1 MTKYEFTDCASQ
13 AGSTPA
19 SPTPS
24 RCAPPCIL
32 DPAAC
37 ISTPAGAKGVPC
49 MRLLRLSSQS
59 KVSERN
65 PLPVGLVCP
74 AARDLR
80 PRLSNTHTRNTL
92 CLLSRCTAARR
103 ASTTTCRR
111 RPTTLRAWRSWS
123 TWASYPATRPRPTS
137 RRRPIASWSRRRY
150 AILLHQQTLKR
161 QRTKEVL
168 RRPRPT
174 SRRHPA
180 ASCSRLRCG
189 NLLEGFI

>member
-74 AARDLR
+74 AARDSL
-80 PRLSNTHTRNTL
+80 TRTPETL
-92 CLLSRCTAARR
+92 C
-103 ASTTTCRR
+103 
-111 RPTTLRAWRSWS
+111 
-123 TWASYPATRPRPTS
+123 
-137 RRRPIASWSRRRY
+137 
-150 AILLHQQTLKR
+150 
-161 QRTKEVL
+161 
-168 RRPRPT
+168 
-174 SRRHPA
+174 
-180 ASCSRLRCG
+180 ASCRAAQPPGGLRQPRVDGGQLQCAPG
-189 NLLEGFI
+189 GAGLPGLHTPLRKTHQPAPPDRILVKAQVRYFVTSTDPKKTTNKRGPQAPKTHQPAPPDRILFKAQVWQFA